1 MPSSTPGSSDPSSSP
16 SSAAAAASKKV
27 PATATST
34 RRTSSATK
42 KKPGARTKPSGST
55 STRKKPA
62 SKKSAKTSSTSK
74 KPASKKS
81 PKTPSTSKKPAG
93 KRSAGPKASVM
104 KPAVGNPSSTPSSG
118 APPADPPSRQLDG
131 PPTLSSVPGP
141 PRRLAA
147 CASVTEE
154 MLNLLALFGIGEGV
168 PLDPVETNV
177 TLPGMGEVR
186 LGLALTV
193 TGAAFDLR
201 ADDGGR
207 ARVVVRAM
215 GDVSVRSSDMEGDTT
230 TAAAAGGLPVPQ
242 VPIPVRVEALVDPFM
257 ELRTDRTVAVG
268 LDLETGEMVSL
279 AVDPDVPAPEGMAD
293 GAWAGL
299 VQMAGMMFSMMG
311 DGLFDTLGQ
320 HVGKISAEL
329 PADVGTM
336 MAGLGVAEG
345 PAAVRVS
352 SGLMSFSLPAT
363 DEVVGTAEPVP
374 VAGTRVGLG
383 LASSGVDHLARELLA
398 RAVGDLPLPFALEV
412 DLGEQQVGAALRQTR
427 LISERFP
434 DLRSAVRT
442 EVRPRLV
449 GGRLELSVRAAWLE
463 LPPFL
468 PGLVNQL
475 SRRLGGLASLA
486 PLNLRFPATVQA
498 PLVPGSDDTVPI
510 VVDDLR
516 VTADGVGIVLGLG

>member
-1 MPSSTPGSSDPSSSP
+1 MATASTGNNGSSGKK
-16 SSAAAAASKKV
+16 SAAEKAAKKS
-27 PATATST
+27 PATATPTRKKATSQKST
-34 RRTSSATK
+34 
-42 KKPGARTKPSGST
+42 TKPTKQKASKGST
-55 STRKKPA
+55 SPA
-62 SKKSAKTSSTSK
+62 A
-74 KPASKKS
+74 
-81 PKTPSTSKKPAG
+81 PST
-93 KRSAGPKASVM
+93 
-104 KPAVGNPSSTPSSG
+104 T
-118 APPADPPSRQLDG
+118 APPPLALAASPSA
-131 PPTLSSVPGP
+131 

-154 MLNLLALFGIGEGV
+154 MLNLLVLFGVGAGV
-168 PLDPVETNV
+168 PLDPIETNV
-177 TLPGMGEVR
+177 TLPGMGEVL

-193 TGAAFDLR
+193 TGAEFDLR
-201 ADDGGR
+201 AGDGGR

-215 GDVSVRSSDMEGDTT
+215 GDVSVRTSDMEGDTT
-230 TAAAAGGLPVPQ
+230 DAAATGGMPIPQ

-257 ELRTDRTVAVG
+257 ELHADRNVSVG
-268 LDLETGEMVSL
+268 LDLERGELVSL
-279 AVDPDVPAPEGMAD
+279 SVDPDVPAPEGMAD

-320 HVGKISAEL
+320 HVGKVSADL
-329 PADVGTM
+329 PPDVGTM
-336 MAGLGVAEG
+336 MADLGVADG
-345 PAAVRVS
+345 AASVSIS
-352 SGLMSFSLPAT
+352 SGLMSFALHAT
-363 DEVVGTAEPVP
+363 DDVVGTAEPVP

-398 RAVGDLPLPFALEV
+398 RAIGDLPLPFELEV

-468 PGLVNQL
+468 PSLVNQV

-486 PLNLRFPATVQA
+486 PLNFRFPATVQA

-516 VTADGVGIVLGLG
+516 VTADGIGIVLGLG

>member
-1 MPSSTPGSSDPSSSP
+1 
-16 SSAAAAASKKV
+16 
-27 PATATST
+27 
-34 RRTSSATK
+34 
-42 KKPGARTKPSGST
+42 
-55 STRKKPA
+55 
-62 SKKSAKTSSTSK
+62 
-74 KPASKKS
+74 
-81 PKTPSTSKKPAG
+81 
-93 KRSAGPKASVM
+93 
-104 KPAVGNPSSTPSSG
+104 
-118 APPADPPSRQLDG
+118 
-131 PPTLSSVPGP
+131 
-141 PRRLAA
+141 
-147 CASVTEE
+147 
-154 MLNLLALFGIGEGV
+154 MLNLLVLFGVGAGV

-193 TGAAFDLR
+193 TGAEFDLR

-230 TAAAAGGLPVPQ
+230 DAAATGGLPVPQ

-257 ELRTDRTVAVG
+257 ELHADRNVSVG
-268 LDLETGEMVSL
+268 LDLEAGELVSL
-279 AVDPDVPAPEGMAD
+279 SVDPDVPAPEGMAD
-293 GAWAGL
+293 GAWSGL

-320 HVGKISAEL
+320 HVGRISADLGQE
-329 PADVGTM
+329 VGTM
-336 MAGLGVAEG
+336 MSDLGVATG
-345 PAAVRVS
+345 PASVSIS
-352 SGLMSFSLPAT
+352 SGLMSFALPAT

-398 RAVGDLPLPFALEV
+398 RAIGDLPLPFELEV

-486 PLNLRFPATVQA
+486 PLNFRFPATVQA

-516 VTADGVGIVLGLG
+516 VTADGVGVVLGLG

>member
-1 MPSSTPGSSDPSSSP
+1 MASESTGKQGSSPKR
-16 SSAAAAASKKV
+16 SAAEKAAKKS
-27 PATATST
+27 PATATPT
-34 RRTSSATK
+34 RKKKSPSKPSAKKTSATK
-42 KKPGARTKPSGST
+42 QPRRS
-55 STRKKPA
+55 A
-62 SKKSAKTSSTSK
+62 SKKAAPATTARKKSAPKKT
-74 KPASKKS
+74 AAKKS
-81 PKTPSTSKKPAG
+81 PAKSAAATTPP
-93 KRSAGPKASVM
+93 
-104 KPAVGNPSSTPSSG
+104 PAVPEAPAPRALSAAPS
-118 APPADPPSRQLDG
+118 A
-131 PPTLSSVPGP
+131 

-154 MLNLLALFGIGEGV
+154 MLNLLVLFGVGAGV
-168 PLDPVETNV
+168 PLDPIETNV
-177 TLPGMGEVR
+177 TLPGMGEVK

-193 TGAAFDLR
+193 TGAEFDLR
-201 ADDGGR
+201 SDDGGR

-215 GDVSVRSSDMEGDTT
+215 GDVSVRTSDMEGDTT
-230 TAAAAGGLPVPQ
+230 DAAATGGLPIPQ

-257 ELRTDRTVAVG
+257 ELHADRNVSVG
-268 LDLETGEMVSL
+268 LDLEAGELVSL
-279 AVDPDVPAPEGMAD
+279 SVDPDVPAPEGMAD
-293 GAWAGL
+293 AAWAGL

-311 DGLFDTLGQ
+311 DGLFDTLGA
-320 HVGKISAEL
+320 HVGKISADL
-329 PADVGTM
+329 GPDVGTM
-336 MAGLGVAEG
+336 MSDLGVATG
-345 PAAVRVS
+345 PAAVSIS
-352 SGLMSFSLPAT
+352 SGLMSFALLAT

-398 RAVGDLPLPFALEV
+398 RAIGDLPLPFELEV

-468 PGLVNQL
+468 PGLVNQI

-486 PLNLRFPATVQA
+486 PLNFRFPATVQA

-516 VTADGVGIVLGLG
+516 VTADGVGVVLGLG

>member
-1 MPSSTPGSSDPSSSP
+1 MASESTGKQGSSPKR
-16 SSAAAAASKKV
+16 SAAEKAAKKS
-27 PATATST
+27 PATAT
-34 RRTSSATK
+34 
-42 KKPGARTKPSGST
+42 P
-55 STRKKPA
+55 TRKKKSPSKPSAKKTAATKQPRRSA
-62 SKKSAKTSSTSK
+62 SKKAAPATTARKKSAPKKT
-74 KPASKKS
+74 AAKKS
-81 PKTPSTSKKPAG
+81 PAKSAAATTPP
-93 KRSAGPKASVM
+93 
-104 KPAVGNPSSTPSSG
+104 PAVPEASAPRALSAAPS
-118 APPADPPSRQLDG
+118 A
-131 PPTLSSVPGP
+131 

-154 MLNLLALFGIGEGV
+154 MLNLLVLFGVGAGV
-168 PLDPVETNV
+168 PLDPIETNV
-177 TLPGMGEVR
+177 TLPGMGEVK

-193 TGAAFDLR
+193 TGAEFDLR
-201 ADDGGR
+201 SDDGGR

-215 GDVSVRSSDMEGDTT
+215 GDVSVRTSDMEGDTT
-230 TAAAAGGLPVPQ
+230 DAAASGGLPIPQ

-257 ELRTDRTVAVG
+257 ELLADQNVSVG
-268 LDLETGEMVSL
+268 LDLEAGELVSL
-279 AVDPDVPAPEGMAD
+279 SVDPDVPAPEGMAD
-293 GAWAGL
+293 AAWAGL

-311 DGLFDTLGQ
+311 DGLFDTLGA
-320 HVGKISAEL
+320 HVGKISADL
-329 PADVGTM
+329 GPDVGTM
-336 MAGLGVAEG
+336 MSDLGVATG
-345 PAAVRVS
+345 PAAVSIS
-352 SGLMSFSLPAT
+352 SGLMSFALLAT

-398 RAVGDLPLPFALEV
+398 RAIGDLPLPFELEV

-468 PGLVNQL
+468 PGLVNQI

-486 PLNLRFPATVQA
+486 PLNFRFPATVQA

-516 VTADGVGIVLGLG
+516 VTADGVGVVLGLG

>member
-1 MPSSTPGSSDPSSSP
+1 MASASSGKNGSSGKK
-16 SSAAAAASKKV
+16 SAAQKAEKKR
-27 PATATST
+27 PATAT
-34 RRTSSATK
+34 
-42 KKPGARTKPSGST
+42 P
-55 STRKKPA
+55 TRKKA
-62 SKKSAKTSSTSK
+62 SSKKSAPKKSAPKKSTSTQS
-74 KPASKKS
+74 AS
-81 PKTPSTSKKPAG
+81 
-93 KRSAGPKASVM
+93 
-104 KPAVGNPSSTPSSG
+104 
-118 APPADPPSRQLDG
+118 APPPALAAAPSA
-131 PPTLSSVPGP
+131 

-154 MLNLLALFGIGEGV
+154 MLNLLVLFGVGAGV

-193 TGAAFDLR
+193 TGAEFDLR

-230 TAAAAGGLPVPQ
+230 DAAATGGLPVPQ

-257 ELRTDRTVAVG
+257 ELHADRNVSVG
-268 LDLETGEMVSL
+268 LDLEAGELVSL
-279 AVDPDVPAPEGMAD
+279 SVDPDVPAPEGMAD
-293 GAWAGL
+293 GAWSGL

-320 HVGKISAEL
+320 HVGRISADLGQE
-329 PADVGTM
+329 VGTM
-336 MAGLGVAEG
+336 MSDLGVATG
-345 PAAVRVS
+345 PASVSVS
-352 SGLMSFSLPAT
+352 SGLMSFALPAT

-398 RAVGDLPLPFALEV
+398 RAIGDLPLPFELEV

-486 PLNLRFPATVQA
+486 PLNFRFPATVQA